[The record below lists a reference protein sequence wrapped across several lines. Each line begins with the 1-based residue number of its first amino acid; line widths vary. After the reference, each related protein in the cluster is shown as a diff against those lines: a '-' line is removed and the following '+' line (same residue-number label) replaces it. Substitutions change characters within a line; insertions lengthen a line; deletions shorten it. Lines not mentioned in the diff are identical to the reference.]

1 MKITKREELIG
12 VIKDKAVVN
21 EKAIDAVLKDENH
34 EKVKLSDFVGKTV
47 LLSVFPDIN
56 TSVCDMQTR
65 HFFNEASKYENV
77 TILNVSNNKVEE
89 LGEWCATQGIDA
101 TMLSDEDLDFG
112 NNYGIYIE
120 EIGLLARSTFLIDKE
135 GTLVYK
141 EIVDEITREPNYEE
155 VFKKAVEVS

>member
-1 MKITKREELIG
+1 MNITKRGEKIG
-12 VIKDKAVVN
+12 VIADTAILNEAAV
-21 EKAIDAVLKDENH
+21 DAKLKDQDHKE
-34 EKVKLSDFVGKTV
+34 VSLSDFKGKTV

-65 HFFNEASKYENV
+65 YFFKEASKYDDV

-112 NNYGIYIE
+112 KGYGRCTTCRP
-120 EIGLLARSTFLIDKE
+120 GGDDAPF
-135 GTLVYK
+135 
-141 EIVDEITREPNYEE
+141 
-155 VFKKAVEVS
+155 

>member
-34 EKVKLSDFVGKTV
+34 ENVKLSDFVGKTV

-101 TMLSDEDLDFG
+101 KMLSDEDLDFG

-155 VFKKAVEVS
+155 VFKKAVEVA